1 MQKEFRFFITLAA
14 VILLAFAGAGCSAK
28 AKKAYHLQRAGK
40 FFDAGQYDR
49 AEIEYLNVLR
59 NDPQNG
65 PAMGRLGVIYY
76 EEGRLQRAAFF
87 LAKGS
92 QLATNDL
99 ALRLK
104 LGFVYSAVG
113 QFQPAQDAANYILDR
128 KPQDD
133 DAPLLLAEAAVKPK
147 EIAAARQRLQILIH
161 NGDRAAFEVALGNL
175 ALREQDLKTADAA
188 FKRAQALDAKSSAV
202 NAALGSLCWA
212 QNDLKAAEVFF
223 KASAEASPVRSPRR
237 MQYARFK
244 IQTGDTAGGQQFL
257 EAIVK
262 SAPDYVPAQMVL
274 AEIAA
279 RGKKYEAC
287 AELLDKVLARDPD
300 NYEALLFDSQLKL
313 AQGNPGGAVA
323 GMERMVRMYPQSA
336 RVHYQL
342 ALAYLAANDAAKG
355 VSSLGQALRFD
366 PNFTEAILVLADVQI
381 RNNNPD
387 PVVIALDPLVKKQPQ
402 LIQAQLLLADAYRL
416 QGHLGSALALYR
428 PLEQMFPQN
437 PQIPL
442 LLGSALVQQNEAAAA
457 RREFER
463 AREIAP
469 DNLSALEQLV
479 NLDLAEK
486 QFAAAMQRVKT
497 EMDKKPKQV
506 ELQLLTVKILLA
518 ENQRDQAEA
527 TLLKAL
533 EMDPENQ
540 GTYLLLAQ
548 LYHDSRQNAKAL
560 AQLAAAVAK
569 DPKNISAMMLAATIH
584 SDDKDYQRAA
594 DDYEKLL
601 LVSPKCSPALNNL
614 AYLYSEN
621 LGRLDRA
628 YELAQHARELL
639 PFDPSAADTLGWI
652 CFKRGTYPTALA
664 LLKESA
670 AKLPGEAEVQFHL
683 GMADYMTGDETAAR
697 DALQRALQSG
707 AAFLGRDEC
716 QRCLAILAI
725 NPKSADAAART
736 LLEKRVAEKSD
747 DPVAQGRL
755 AVIYQQEG
763 NSAKAIAAYKSV
775 LQVNPKNL
783 AALVGLAR
791 LYAPQDVQ
799 KAYDFAKSAYQL
811 APDNSD
817 VVQIF
822 ARLAFQSGDS
832 KLAANLLR
840 QIVQARP
847 DDAQADFDFAQATYS
862 IGKIT
867 EAQTAMQNALR
878 LGLPTAQADQA
889 RRMLEMIDL
898 AANPAAAAAASSRVA
913 EILKAEPDNV
923 PALMAQAALKESN
936 GDAPAAA
943 LVCEKVLSRWPDFAP
958 AQKQLARLCAADAT
972 KIDKAY
978 ALATKARA
986 AYPDDP
992 AVAKTMGV
1000 ILIQK
1005 GDFSRAV
1012 NVLKESAA
1020 KNSADAEVFF
1030 YLGTAQLQL
1039 KNRAES
1045 KRCLQQAL
1053 DLKLSGQQADAA
1065 KQMLNGLK

>member
-1 MQKEFRFFITLAA
+1 
-14 VILLAFAGAGCSAK
+14 
-28 AKKAYHLQRAGK
+28 
-40 FFDAGQYDR
+40 
-49 AEIEYLNVLR
+49 
-59 NDPQNG
+59 
-65 PAMGRLGVIYY
+65 
-76 EEGRLQRAAFF
+76 
-87 LAKGS
+87 
-92 QLATNDL
+92 
-99 ALRLK
+99 
-104 LGFVYSAVG
+104 
-113 QFQPAQDAANYILDR
+113 
-128 KPQDD
+128 
-133 DAPLLLAEAAVKPK
+133 
-147 EIAAARQRLQILIH
+147 
-161 NGDRAAFEVALGNL
+161 
-175 ALREQDLKTADAA
+175 
-188 FKRAQALDAKSSAV
+188 
-202 NAALGSLCWA
+202 
-212 QNDLKAAEVFF
+212 
-223 KASAEASPVRSPRR
+223 
-237 MQYARFK
+237 
-244 IQTGDTAGGQQFL
+244 
-257 EAIVK
+257 
-262 SAPDYVPAQMVL
+262 
-274 AEIAA
+274 
-279 RGKKYEAC
+279 
-287 AELLDKVLARDPD
+287 
-300 NYEALLFDSQLKL
+300 
-313 AQGNPGGAVA
+313 
-323 GMERMVRMYPQSA
+323 
-336 RVHYQL
+336 
-342 ALAYLAANDAAKG
+342 
-355 VSSLGQALRFD
+355 
-366 PNFTEAILVLADVQI
+366 
-381 RNNNPD
+381 
-387 PVVIALDPLVKKQPQ
+387 
-402 LIQAQLLLADAYRL
+402 
-416 QGHLGSALALYR
+416 
-428 PLEQMFPQN
+428 
-437 PQIPL
+437 
-442 LLGSALVQQNEAAAA
+442 
-457 RREFER
+457 
-463 AREIAP
+463 
-469 DNLSALEQLV
+469 
-479 NLDLAEK
+479 
-486 QFAAAMQRVKT
+486 MQRVKT